1 MIRRNHGKRV
11 GWILQQR
18 ILDQMLR
25 FAKKADVS
33 SKHIVALLCVC
44 VAMSGCMHSRFVVA
58 TDVPSQP
65 VGGMRTRYKYTIFG
79 GSLDY
84 QLWLNGS
91 SNPQQHRHNDFVKA
105 CPDVF
110 VDDGIPIVVDSRDI
124 KNETWD
130 PFGYRSCVAT
140 SENVPKRLLY
150 VLGLGL
156 VPATYGSQTESR
168 CTVRLLSSSTTSDS
182 FMEFKREDNCFSPA
196 FYMGPYPLLF
206 YNGMPDMDGFDAQ
219 TIRKTSNSGIGSS
232 GDVGIHEEFAL
243 EREVVAHAV
252 AFRLK
257 EMEDS
262 GQITDAMWQ
271 QALEGRKTRSKHIAK
286 LAVKRINDGPDG
298 KIVREPQVQTP
309 AYSLE
314 SLEWDEDNDY
324 ACSFVVKMKG
334 ECSLEAFF
342 EVQAKFE
349 RSIREYYCR
358 NHRKAKEDSLV
369 VVVRPNLNNGQIE
382 GRAEVLTITPTSL
395 SYDANTR
402 RGKLSVRFNA
412 GQAEEARKWIR
423 TNIET
428 LARDKNIALTTEQQ
442 PPQATYYLLGEK
454 VEGNVMEIEFKTE

>member
-1 MIRRNHGKRV
+1 
-11 GWILQQR
+11 
-18 ILDQMLR
+18 
-25 FAKKADVS
+25 
-33 SKHIVALLCVC
+33 
-44 VAMSGCMHSRFVVA
+44 
-58 TDVPSQP
+58 
-65 VGGMRTRYKYTIFG
+65 
-79 GSLDY
+79 
-84 QLWLNGS
+84 
-91 SNPQQHRHNDFVKA
+91 
-105 CPDVF
+105 
-110 VDDGIPIVVDSRDI
+110 
-124 KNETWD
+124 
-130 PFGYRSCVAT
+130 
-140 SENVPKRLLY
+140 
-150 VLGLGL
+150 
-156 VPATYGSQTESR
+156 
-168 CTVRLLSSSTTSDS
+168 
-182 FMEFKREDNCFSPA
+182 
-196 FYMGPYPLLF
+196 MGPYPLLF

-232 GDVGIHEEFAL
+232 GDVGIQEEFAL

-262 GQITDAMWQ
+262 GQITDTMWQ

-423 TNIET
+423 TNIEI